1 MRTQMSTFN
10 TEMVLT
16 LSSSD
21 AQCVLASYFFN
32 IFNTSIHQDY
42 PFPFM
47 LKDTVLAE
55 QKVLLMLTYFQQHR
69 KDEIDYEIKIMKLV
83 SSGVPENNKEPLV
96 KITFKDGPLQ
106 DCDTIPPD
114 LPDITDFAN
123 RHPGGGVLRG
133 GMVQEEILFF
143 EFPECLVLT
152 LLFGAQ
158 PMKTN
163 EAYRVE
169 GVKRHSVCNG
179 YKSSTRLHHA
189 VALHSSPCRNV
200 IVMDACNYGRSKFV
214 RYFDCCILSILSFR
228 WNPNSQIVLL
238 VLLFGLNQSFN
249 KLFTLLIQQVEREL
263 LKCYTAFWSAPGVR
277 STINTGRWGCGVY
290 RGDAKL
296 KLMIQWIAA
305 SMRKRN
311 LNWFN
316 YGDNDLSE
324 LTKLR
329 DRYQSCSIEDLF
341 NGIKSL
347 KQ

>member
-1 MRTQMSTFN
+1 MTQSPYFPFETGPCYSMHSIQEILPFALIQTLRVKEVTDRMRTQMSTFN

-200 IVMDACNYGRSKFV
+200 IVMDACNYGRSKFME
-214 RYFDCCILSILSFR
+214 
-228 WNPNSQIVLL
+228 SQ
-238 VLLFGLNQSFN
+238 FSD
-249 KLFTLLIQQVEREL
+249 
-263 LKCYTAFWSAPGVR
+263 SAV
-277 STINTGRWGCGVY
+277 SSAI
-290 RGDAKL
+290 
-296 KLMIQWIAA
+296 WI
-305 SMRKRN
+305 
-311 LNWFN
+311 
-316 YGDNDLSE
+316 E
-324 LTKLR
+324 P
-329 DRYQSCSIEDLF
+329 I
-341 NGIKSL
+341 I
-347 KQ
+347 